1 MRNKLGLVLLFG
13 LLLSGGSV
21 RISPAAPRPNV
32 LFIVVDDLRTTLGG
46 YGDKTAITPNIDR
59 LAARSLLFTHAYAQQ
74 AVCNPSR
81 QSFLSGRRP
90 DAIRV
95 WNLTSHFRKTAPDV
109 ISLPEHFKRH
119 GYITQGI
126 GKIYHDPAEMQ
137 DAPSWSLP
145 ATFNVLAKKED
156 YLLPENQAPPDKP
169 QRKMAATE
177 AADAA
182 DDAYPDGK
190 VAAAAVTALGE
201 LKDRGQPFFLAVGF
215 RKPHLP
221 FSAPKKYWDL
231 YDRAKIPDLGRETPP
246 RNAPEIALHD
256 WPELRGYSG
265 VAKQGPLAREQAME
279 LRHGYYASVSYM
291 DAQVGKVIDELGR
304 LKLAENTIVVL
315 FSDHGFH
322 LGDSGLWCKDTVYEA
337 TTRAPLLLS
346 APRGG
351 SWRAAGERTEALVE
365 LIDLYPT
372 LAELCGLPTPNKLD
386 GRSLVPLLRDPK
398 RSWKTAAY
406 SQFPRPWTPSSTQPP
421 QRMGYAVRTD
431 RFRYIEWRDFKTLE
445 LLAREL
451 YDYSTGA
458 TETVNL
464 ASDPAY
470 ADRIAAL
477 SGELKKGFMTL
488 RSQNP
493 LPDLPQASSGQ
504 MSGVSNGTLLVVG
517 GSYFKTSIF
526 EGGQKLWLDTIL
538 ALEPNGEAWKL
549 AGRLDH
555 PLGYGAAVSF
565 DDGMIVVG
573 GSDGARHYADVWR
586 LRWKNG
592 RLEKTALPALPQP
605 LANMGAAVIGRT
617 IFVAGGQI
625 APASTE
631 AAKTLFALDLGAREP
646 KWKTLDPIPG
656 SARILPVV
664 VSQGGALFVVSGAEL
679 LPGADGKVS
688 RRYLNDGWRYTP
700 GADNHSWRRIA
711 EVPQPVVAA
720 PAIDDGSSRI
730 LVFGGDDG
738 ANAHRV
744 FELKDNHPGFSR
756 DILAYDTATDKWSK
770 EGELPVSLVTTSAVK
785 RQGAVVIPGGE
796 DRPGHRSARTLIMVT
811 H

>member
-1 MRNKLGLVLLFG
+1 VAREA
-13 LLLSGGSV
+13 S
-21 RISPAAPRPNV
+21 IAAPRPNV
-32 LFIVVDDLRTTLGG
+32 LFIVMDDLRTTLGS
-46 YGDKTAITPNIDR
+46 YGDATAITPNIDR

-90 DAIRV
+90 DSIRV
-95 WNLTSHFRKTAPDV
+95 WNLKSHFRQTAPDV
-109 ISLPEHFKRH
+109 VSLPEHFKRH
-119 GYITQGI
+119 GYVTQGI

-137 DAPSWSLP
+137 DPPSWSLP

-169 QRKMAATE
+169 GRKMAAIE
-177 AADAA
+177 AADAP

-190 VAAAAVTALGE
+190 VAASAVATLGE
-201 LKDRGQPFFLAVGF
+201 LKARGQPFFLAVGF

-231 YDRAKIPDLGRETPP
+231 YDRAKIPELGRETPP
-246 RNAPEIALHD
+246 LNAPEIALHD

-265 VAKQGPLAREQAME
+265 VAKQGPLSREEAME
-279 LRHGYYASVSYM
+279 LRHGYYAGASYT
-291 DAQVGKVIDELGR
+291 DAQVGKVIDELER

-322 LGDSGLWCKDTVYEA
+322 LGDLGLWCKDTVYEA
-337 TTRAPLLLS
+337 TTRVPLLLS
-346 APRGG
+346 APHAMSR
-351 SWRAAGERTEALVE
+351 RAAGGRTDALVE

-372 LAELCGLPTPNKLD
+372 LAELCALPPPPKLD

-398 RSWKTAAY
+398 REWKTAAY
-406 SQFPRPWTPSSTQPP
+406 SQFPRPWTAASPQPP
-421 QRMGYAVRTD
+421 RRMGYAIRTD
-431 RFRYIEWRDFKTLE
+431 RFRYVEWRDFTTLD

-451 YDYSTGA
+451 YDYSAGA

-470 ADRIAAL
+470 ADEMTVL

-493 LPDLPQASSGQ
+493 PPDLPQASSGQ
-504 MSGVSNGTLLVVG
+504 MAGVSNETLLVIG

-538 ALEPNGEAWKL
+538 ALEPNGETWKL

-555 PLGYGAAVSF
+555 PLGYGAAVSV
-565 DDGMIVVG
+565 DDSVIVIG

-592 RLEKTALPALPQP
+592 RLEKTALPSLPQP
-605 LANMGAAVIGRT
+605 LANMGAALIGHT
-617 IFVAGGQI
+617 IFVAGGLI

-631 AAKTLFALDLGAREP
+631 AAKTLFALDLSAREP
-646 KWKTLDPIPG
+646 KWKTLAPIPG
-656 SARILPVV
+656 PARILPVV

-679 LPGADGKVS
+679 LSGADGKVS
-688 RRYLNDGWRYTP
+688 RRYLNDGWRYSP
-700 GADNHSWRRIA
+700 AANNNNWRRIA
-711 EVPQPVVAA
+711 DLPQPVVAA
-720 PAIDDGSSRI
+720 PAIADGSSRI

-738 ANAHRV
+738 ANADRV
-744 FELKDNHPGFSR
+744 FELKDNHPGFGR
-756 DILAYDTATDKWSK
+756 DILAYDTAADKWSK
-770 EGELPVSLVTTSAVK
+770 ASELPVSLVTTSAVK
-785 RQGAVVIPGGE
+785 WGGAVIIPGGE
-796 DRPGHRSARTLIMVT
+796 DRPGHRSARTLIMVA